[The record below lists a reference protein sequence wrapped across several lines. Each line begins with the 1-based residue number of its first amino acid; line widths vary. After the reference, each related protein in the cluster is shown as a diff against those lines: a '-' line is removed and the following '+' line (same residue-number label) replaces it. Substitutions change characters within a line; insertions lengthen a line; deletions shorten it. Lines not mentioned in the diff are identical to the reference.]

1 MLVDTKPES
10 FSDLIRISGL
20 SHGTDVWLNNAQD
33 LIKSGICTLSEA
45 ICCRDDIM
53 IYLIHKELP
62 PKTAFKIM
70 EDVRKG
76 KGLKD
81 EYVNIMKEHGVPD
94 WYIDSCNKIK
104 YMFPKAHAAAYV
116 MMAFRIAWFKVYY
129 PEAFYAS
136 FFSVRG
142 DDFDIEFCGQ
152 GRERVLEKMKELKT
166 CGRKLTVKE
175 DSLMKI
181 LEVANEMYVRGIKF
195 LNIDLYKSH
204 PTKFLVEP
212 EGLRPPFTAIQGL
225 GVSAAYKIDEERAEG
240 EFISVEELKNRTK
253 ISKTVIEQMKNLGV
267 LNSLPETGQ
276 LTFFDC

>member
-1 MLVDTKPES
+1 
-10 FSDLIRISGL
+10 
-20 SHGTDVWLNNAQD
+20 
-33 LIKSGICTLSEA
+33 
-45 ICCRDDIM
+45 
-53 IYLIHKELP
+53 
-62 PKTAFKIM
+62 
-70 EDVRKG
+70 
-76 KGLKD
+76 
-81 EYVNIMKEHGVPD
+81 
-94 WYIDSCNKIK
+94 
-104 YMFPKAHAAAYV
+104 
-116 MMAFRIAWFKVYY
+116 
-129 PEAFYAS
+129 
-136 FFSVRG
+136 
-142 DDFDIEFCGQ
+142 
-152 GRERVLEKMKELKT
+152 MKELKT